1 MAFLFLLSFL
11 SILCPLS
18 VFHPLVLH
26 LAPRVCLILS
36 PRGKLNWGRWLK
48 IHTQPLNE
56 CIMAVSPF
64 GQRKP
69 LKGFSTLKLPEQPR
83 HNTYRRQRVFEK
95 RRKGTLET
103 ATTNYTILPVF
114 LSIFASIFFLSG
126 LSHLPSTRLLTQT
139 TPPSIKSLTSMFMLP
154 QDQPCHFTTF
164 PFVTTPG
171 MFPLNQPLLPFTRHE
186 AL

>member
-1 MAFLFLLSFL
+1 
-11 SILCPLS
+11 
-18 VFHPLVLH
+18 
-26 LAPRVCLILS
+26 
-36 PRGKLNWGRWLK
+36 
-48 IHTQPLNE
+48 
-56 CIMAVSPF
+56 MAVSPF

-69 LKGFSTLKLPEQPR
+69 LKCFSTLKLPEQPR
-83 HNTYRRQRVFEK
+83 HNIYRRQRVFEK

-139 TPPSIKSLTSMFMLP
+139 TPPYIKSLTSMFMLP

-186 AL
+186 ALQQPKHNSLITAHPVSCIFLLSATLSLSNCMHFGSI